1 MGWAIKAKTCEHCI
15 LGGNMQVGSV
25 VRDIT
30 GVIGLVV
37 EISVNEIDFVV
48 TTFGS
53 VRRENLEVICK

>member
-1 MGWAIKAKTCEHCI
+1 
-15 LGGNMQVGSV
+15 MQVGSV